1 MTTKSLRYLLPLLM
15 LLASHE
21 LFAQESTVY
30 QAYVTKDHKLWRSVV
45 DSMRS
50 LPTPTMQEAELTLN
64 FLYGFVAWSV
74 SESNYTKDAQT
85 YLNYAY
91 ADLDR
96 YVKTYGESPRTQAYR
111 SAFIAYDMKLHPMKV
126 PFIGMKS
133 VNLSKKSVA
142 AANSDYFPYIQYGN
156 VMNYL
161 PASLGGSKD
170 KAIEAYS
177 KACRLMEASGAVKDN
192 WMYLNALLTLADIYK
207 SRKDY
212 GTVEAYYQQVLQI
225 EPHFDVVRIWLKS
238 LPKT

>member
-1 MTTKSLRYLLPLLM
+1 MKRPSFRYLLPVLL
-15 LLASHE
+15 LCCTTAW
-21 LFAQESTVY
+21 AQNDRIYRS
-30 QAYVTKDHKLWRSVV
+30 YVTKDHGLWRCVI
-45 DSMRS
+45 DSMRA
-50 LPTPTMQEAELTLN
+50 LPAPTMQEKELTLN
-64 FLYGFVAWSV
+64 YLYGFIAWSL
-74 SESNYTKDAQT
+74 SEKSYSKDAQK
-85 YLNYAY
+85 YLTLAY
-91 ADLDR
+91 EYLDR
-96 YVKTYGESPRTQAYR
+96 YVGLYGESPRTQAYR

-133 VNLSKKSVA
+133 VNLSKKSVS

-177 KACRLMEASGAVKDN
+177 KACRLMEANGAVKDN

-225 EPHFDVVRIWLKS
+225 EPNFDAVRNWLKS